1 LAYVCSLFFR
11 IIKIAVAHLFFVWLQ
26 FSKDMPTLGAH
37 FSDDEAPH
45 VEAAAKAA
53 GQKLAPYIADAV
65 RTRMRSEGMLPGSQE
80 AEALSEARDLIAAI
94 GPVEFRRLILSP
106 EKTPWRRVSPQP
118 LRKRRRAD
126 RSE

>member
-1 LAYVCSLFFR
+1 
-11 IIKIAVAHLFFVWLQ
+11 
-26 FSKDMPTLGAH
+26 MPTLGVH

-65 RTRMRSEGMLPGSQE
+65 RARMQREGMLPGSPE
-80 AEALSEARDLIAAI
+80 AEALAEARDLIAAV
-94 GPVEFRRLILSP
+94 GPEKFRRLLSP

-118 LRKRRRAD
+118 LRKH
-126 RSE
+126 